1 MIMNPTVPL
10 ALRLSA
16 QLLLGTVRIYR
27 TKTKLC
33 LGRYD
38 FIVTHYVHVISDYFH
53 ISVDRVLDILSYYA
67 FSKTGVVLKLLLKIV
82 P

>member
-38 FIVTHYVHVISDYFH
+38 FIVTHYVHVI
-53 ISVDRVLDILSYYA
+53 
-67 FSKTGVVLKLLLKIV
+67 T
-82 P
+82 